1 MTKYLTD
8 SSRKQK
14 MKIAVFGTGYV
25 GLSLSVLLAQK
36 NEVVAVDVLEKK
48 VELINKKISPIVDAK
63 LQSFLSNKKLN
74 LLATLDAELALKDAD
89 FLIIATPTNYDP
101 QTNNFDTSSVEQVI
115 SLASNLEFKGTI
127 VIKSTVPVGFTNKIN
142 TEGYSNV
149 IFSPEFLR
157 EGFAL
162 QDNLF
167 PSRIVVGGNR
177 VASEKFAKLLLDA
190 AEKKNVPCLFTGPT
204 EAEAIKLFS
213 NTYLAMRISFFNELD
228 TFALTENLNTKK
240 IIEGVCLDPRIGGD
254 YCNPSFGYGGYC
266 LPKDTKQLLSNYQK
280 IPQELIGATVGSNRV
295 RKEFITQQ
303 VINLNPQVVGIF
315 RLVMKRNSDNFR
327 ESAIFDIIENL
338 SKRGI
343 EIIIYEPTLRS
354 TLYQGKKVLQDL
366 SQFKKVSN
374 VILANRWDHSL
385 EDVRYKVYTRDV
397 FYTD

>member
-190 AEKKNVPCLFTGPT
+190 AEKK
-204 EAEAIKLFS
+204 KRS
-213 NTYLAMRISFFNELD
+213 
-228 TFALTENLNTKK
+228 
-240 IIEGVCLDPRIGGD
+240 
-254 YCNPSFGYGGYC
+254 
-266 LPKDTKQLLSNYQK
+266 LL
-280 IPQELIGATVGSNRV
+280 
-295 RKEFITQQ
+295 
-303 VINLNPQVVGIF
+303 
-315 RLVMKRNSDNFR
+315 
-327 ESAIFDIIENL
+327 
-338 SKRGI
+338 
-343 EIIIYEPTLRS
+343 IYWPYRS
-354 TLYQGKKVLQDL
+354 
-366 SQFKKVSN
+366 
-374 VILANRWDHSL
+374 
-385 EDVRYKVYTRDV
+385 
-397 FYTD
+397 